1 MKKTLQEYG
10 FTVWD
15 LSDYFITYSKD
26 VDYETVFI
34 RINFKY
40 QTIEIY
46 AIDEDGKFKEVDDGI
61 HVDVIKVVIEILES
75 GKIEIDFRGE
85 TNVKK

>member
-10 FTVWD
+10 FKVWD
-15 LSDYFITYSKD
+15 ITDASVTYSKD
-26 VDYETVFI
+26 GDYEPVCI

-46 AIDEDGKFKEVDDGI
+46 AMDEDGKFKETDDGI
-61 HVDVIKVVIEILES
+61 HVDIIKASIEILES